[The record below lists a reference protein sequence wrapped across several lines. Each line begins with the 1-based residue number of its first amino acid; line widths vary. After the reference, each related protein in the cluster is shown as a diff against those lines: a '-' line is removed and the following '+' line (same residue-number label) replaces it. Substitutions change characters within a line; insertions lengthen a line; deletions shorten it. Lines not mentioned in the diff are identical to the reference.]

1 MIVEKDYFFLVKL
14 KYFDDLEHATR
25 IQKRRL
31 NLLFS
36 YQFKY
41 YSCFQKLNK
50 TIRYLWHKKTRIWV
64 IFRYSSKAIYIINL
78 RYNLFLSRKTFVQ
91 CTWFY
96 LRKYF
101 LYGHMIYINSNI
113 TRINPTFRL
122 RNLKKLS
129 WTIDPLL
136 EF

>member
-1 MIVEKDYFFLVKL
+1 MQFTSVRLPWQVWKLIKKCQTCDSYVYSCGFSYSLVSACALVVKWWKYRVIFNHREWILFYYDSWKRLFFLVKR

-41 YSCFQKLNK
+41 YSCFQKLIK

-64 IFRYSSKAIYIINL
+64 IFRYSSKAIYI
-78 RYNLFLSRKTFVQ
+78 K
-91 CTWFY
+91 
-96 LRKYF
+96 
-101 LYGHMIYINSNI
+101 
-113 TRINPTFRL
+113 
-122 RNLKKLS
+122 
-129 WTIDPLL
+129 
-136 EF
+136 